1 MDKNTQDK
9 SSKFFKKEGFYVVL
23 FVCLCIIAVATAFGI
38 RNARIAKKPAVTNV
52 SSANSSDKDSASLD
66 IDDTKD
72 TINNATEAKDDK
84 TTNNS
89 AVAATEKENKST
101 AVANTNT
108 GKFINPVEG
117 TLAKTFSNETQYCET
132 LGTWRTHFG
141 IDIKADL
148 GKTVK
153 AVQEGV
159 VTKVANDNTEYGQY
173 IEIKHPN
180 GLVTRYG
187 NLDTKVSVKVNAK
200 VKQGD
205 AIGTVGKTS
214 GNYSNEK
221 YGSHL
226 HFQFQKE
233 KKDVDPAK
241 YVSYKEASTK

>member
-1 MDKNTQDK
+1 MDKNTHDK
-9 SSKFFKKEGFYVVL
+9 LSKFFKKEGFYVVL

-38 RNARIAKKPAVTNV
+38 RNARIAKKPTVTNV
-52 SSANSSDKDSASLD
+52 GSGSLSDKDSASLN

-72 TINNATEAKDDK
+72 TIDNATEVKDDK
-84 TTNNS
+84 NTNNS
-89 AVAATEKENKST
+89 VVAATEKENKST
-101 AVANTNT
+101 AVSNTNT
-108 GKFINPVEG
+108 GKFINPVDG
-117 TLAKTFSNETQYCET
+117 TLAKTFSKETQYCET

-153 AVQEGV
+153 AVQEGI

-173 IEIKHPN
+173 VEIKHPN

-187 NLDTKVSVKVNAK
+187 NLDTKVSVKVNSK
-200 VKQGD
+200 VNQGD

-226 HFQFQKE
+226 HFQVLKDG
-233 KKDVDPAK
+233 KDVDPAK

>member
-1 MDKNTQDK
+1 MDKNTQDNK

-23 FVCLCIIAVATAFGI
+23 FVCLCVVAVATAFGI
-38 RNARIAKKPAVTNV
+38 KNARIAKKPAVTNV
-52 SSANSSDKDSASLD
+52 SSADSPVDNDSSSLD
-66 IDDTKD
+66 IDDTKE

-84 TTNNS
+84 ATNNTP
-89 AVAATEKENKST
+89 VASTKKENKST
-101 AVANTNT
+101 AVASTST

-141 IDIKADL
+141 IDVKSDL

-173 IEIKHPN
+173 VEIKHPN

-187 NLDTKVSVKVNAK
+187 NLDEKVSVKVDAK

-205 AIGTVGKTS
+205 TIGAVGKTS

-226 HFQFQKE
+226 HFQVLKDG
-233 KKDVDPAK
+233 KDVDPVQ
-241 YVSYKEASTK
+241 YVSYK